1 VIPSLHV
8 IRIGANVKRWNFAIV
23 GAGNIGKVHA
33 QAINS
38 LDNARVSVVCDV
50 NQESARA
57 LVKSS
62 DATFTHDYRRVIE
75 NPNVDVVCVCTP
87 SGSHAEIAV
96 AAAEVGKHLVIE
108 KPIDITLERV
118 D

>member
-1 VIPSLHV
+1 MRPCRGDRSPWKAEGKACVIPSLHV

-87 SGSHAEIAV
+87 SGSHAGPSAPLR
-96 AAAEVGKHLVIE
+96 K
-108 KPIDITLERV
+108 
-118 D
+118 